1 MYNSIITYP
10 NQIGNGWGFYV
21 DLENPRVPTY
31 KHGFVKEKYR
41 RNYYNCYDKIDE
53 EIEYYEY
60 EYNKKK
66 EENSKR
72 LEDSKKEEE
81 ENIVKIN
88 SSALIFNISSTT
100 LITLALSYYIF
111 CVL

>member
-1 MYNSIITYP
+1 MYNSNIICP
-10 NQIGNGWGFYV
+10 EQIGNGWGFYV
-21 DLENPRVPTY
+21 DLENPHVPIV

-53 EIEYYEY
+53 ELEYYEY

-66 EENSKR
+66 EEKSKR
-72 LEDSKKEEE
+72 VEDSKQVEE

-88 SSALIFNISSTT
+88 SSALIFNVSSTT
-100 LITLALSYYIF
+100 LITLVISYYIF